1 MSLID
6 KIWYEK
12 SPAAWLLSLPLR
24 PFSWIFAFVS
34 AFRRMLYRN
43 GILKSTAPLVPVVVV
58 GGLAAGGSGKTP
70 LCIALIKELQR
81 RGFNPGLVSRGYK
94 ADCSSFPFRLTDEC
108 TAGQCGDEP
117 YLIRHETGV
126 EVVIDP
132 KRERGAQYLAD
143 LGVDVI
149 ISDDGLQHYSM
160 DRDVEIAVV
169 DGSRMFGNKLMLP
182 AGPLREGLWRLKS
195 VNTVVINGAVSKIG
209 RNTMMLHPLPPQPLD
224 REEPRVLPRGC
235 GVTAL
240 AGIGNP
246 GRFYKTLED
255 CGYTIES
262 VLHVSDHGRM
272 AVEKIRAAAA
282 VRPVVMT
289 AKDAVK
295 YDGRGMPNVFVL
307 NVEALLAPSFYDDV
321 ENLIKAAHSKIELRA
336 GRQQHLQS
344 K

>member
-1 MSLID
+1 MSLVD

-12 SPAAWLLSLPLR
+12 SPSAWLLSLPLR

-43 GILKSTAPLVPVVVV
+43 GILKSSAPLVPVVVV

-70 LCIALIKELQR
+70 LCIALIRELQR
-81 RGFNPGLVSRGYK
+81 RGYNPGLVSRGYK
-94 ADCSSFPFRLTDEC
+94 SRCRTFPFQLTDESP
-108 TAGQCGDEP
+108 AEQCGDEP
-117 YLIRHETGV
+117 YLIRHETGA

-132 KRERGAQYLAD
+132 KRERGAQFLAD

-169 DGSRMFGNKLMLP
+169 DGARMFGNRLMLP

-209 RNTMMLHPLPPQPLD
+209 RNTMMLHPQPPQPID
-224 REEPRVLPRGC
+224 REEPRVLPRGSR
-235 GVTAL
+235 VIAL

-246 GRFYKTLED
+246 DRFYKTLED
-255 CGYTIES
+255 CGYTIDS

-282 VRPVVMT
+282 VTPVVMT

-307 NVEALLAPSFYDDV
+307 NVEAFLSPSFYDDV
-321 ENLIKAAHSKIELRA
+321 EKLIKSAHSRIELRA
-336 GRQQHLQS
+336 ARQRRQS